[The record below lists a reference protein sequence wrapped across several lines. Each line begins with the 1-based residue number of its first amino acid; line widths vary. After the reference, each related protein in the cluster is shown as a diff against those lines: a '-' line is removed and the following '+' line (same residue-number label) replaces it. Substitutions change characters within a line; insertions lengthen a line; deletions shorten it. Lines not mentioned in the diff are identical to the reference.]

1 MHNTADTCSIDY
13 ITGTLGFGIF
23 TRYSGHRSHAI
34 ICAGFLVV
42 KYIHI
47 WHVFICRPEPQQ
59 QQDLLEQALAE
70 EMAKAQRRSG
80 QDVSK
85 ASQVQ
90 FKQVQPTNRCHAF
103 VAGTDLPVATVLMA
117 LGDCMLCSKSCG

>member
-1 MHNTADTCSIDY
+1 MVRY
-13 ITGTLGFGIF
+13 I
-23 TRYSGHRSHAI
+23 Y
-34 ICAGFLVV
+34 
-42 KYIHI
+42 I

-80 QDVSK
+80 QDAGK

-90 FKQVQPTNRCHAF
+90 FKQVQPTNRCHAP
-103 VAGTDLPVATVLMA
+103 VAGTNLPVAAVLM
-117 LGDCMLCSKSCG
+117 LFGDCLSCSKSSR